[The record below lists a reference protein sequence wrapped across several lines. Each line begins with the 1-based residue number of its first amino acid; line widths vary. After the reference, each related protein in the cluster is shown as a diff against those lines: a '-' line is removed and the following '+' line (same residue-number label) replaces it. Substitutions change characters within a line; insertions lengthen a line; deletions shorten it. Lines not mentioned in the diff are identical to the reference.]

1 MNIHFCN
8 NSYNI
13 ITILFSPY
21 SGINSNDNENK
32 EIDSGPPD
40 PSDKLVKKHVSKN
53 HHTIGSN
60 EESQV
65 KKENNLLQ

>member
-1 MNIHFCN
+1 M
-8 NSYNI
+8 
-13 ITILFSPY
+13 
-21 SGINSNDNENK
+21 DN
-32 EIDSGPPD
+32 GPVD
-40 PSDKLVKKHVSKN
+40 PSDKLVKKRESKN

>member
-1 MNIHFCN
+1 MCN

-13 ITILFSPY
+13 FKISFWTY
-21 SGINSNDNENK
+21 SGIDCDDNENK
-32 EIDSGPPD
+32 EMDSGPLD
-40 PSDKLVKKHVSKN
+40 PNDTLAKKHVSKN

>member
-1 MNIHFCN
+1 M
-8 NSYNI
+8 
-13 ITILFSPY
+13 
-21 SGINSNDNENK
+21 
-32 EIDSGPPD
+32 DSGSLD

-65 KKENNLLQ
+65 KKENNLLR

>member
-1 MNIHFCN
+1 MI
-8 NSYNI
+8 
-13 ITILFSPY
+13 Y
-21 SGINSNDNENK
+21 SGINGNDNENK
-32 EIDSGPPD
+32 EMDSGPPD

>member
-1 MNIHFCN
+1 MSIFCN
-8 NSYNI
+8 NSYNML
-13 ITILFSPY
+13 TISFLPE
-21 SGINSNDNENK
+21 SGINSDDNENK
-32 EIDSGPPD
+32 EMDNGPLD

>member
-1 MNIHFCN
+1 MFILCNIW
-8 NSYNI
+8 YNI

-21 SGINSNDNENK
+21 SGINSDDNKNK
-32 EIDSGPPD
+32 EMDSGSLD